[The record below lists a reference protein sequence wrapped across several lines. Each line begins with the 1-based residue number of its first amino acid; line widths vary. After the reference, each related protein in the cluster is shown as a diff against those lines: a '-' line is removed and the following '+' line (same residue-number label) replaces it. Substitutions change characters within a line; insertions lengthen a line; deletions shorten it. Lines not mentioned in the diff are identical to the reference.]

1 MKISVTKN
9 GRTDSCVYL
18 AAINKL
24 TKHKLLFVKPN
35 RTTLFLSQEAF
46 ERLKARYPKLNEP
59 WQGADVEELKAM
71 AADKVPLAAMSEQLG
86 RTPNSLR
93 IKLKSLGLYEP
104 AASPRLWTEEDEKLL
119 VEMYNQGVSF
129 EDMAAHFGR
138 SVRALVSRLVLLRMK
153 LFPTDG
159 EGQEEEMADSIEL
172 SDKEDAGR
180 AD

>member
-1 MKISVTKN
+1 M
-9 GRTDSCVYL
+9 
-18 AAINKL
+18 
-24 TKHKLLFVKPN
+24 KPN

-104 AASPRLWTEEDEKLL
+104 AASPKLWTEEEEKQL
-119 VEMYNQGVSF
+119 VEMYKQDVSF

-153 LFPTDG
+153 LFPTDSA
-159 EGQEEEMADSIEL
+159 GQEGENADSFGL
-172 SDKEDAGR
+172 SDNEIAGR
-180 AD
+180 TD